1 MDFFSWPPIA
11 AVLDAAYGFVT
22 ALSAAVQPFTG
33 TAAGLIAVVLL
44 TIVVRAVLLP
54 VGVSQVRAEFVRRR
68 LAPKLA
74 ELQRRHGHDRELLGR
89 KTVELYQE
97 ERTSPFAGML
107 PLLAQ
112 IPVISLVYAVFTHPV
127 IAGHGNA
134 LLDERAF
141 GAPLGTSFVGL
152 TGAGPQVWPAI
163 AVYLVVLALIATVTT
178 ISRRVLAL
186 PQPQPAAG
194 AATAAGGP
202 GTPPAGMLRAL
213 SFLPYVTVVFAA
225 FVPLAAAVYILTT
238 ATWTVL
244 ERSTLRRLL
253 DPERRRPTGGGQP
266 SISH

>member
-22 ALSAAVQPFTG
+22 ALSAAVQPFAG
-33 TAAGLIAVVLL
+33 TAAGLVAVVLL
-44 TIVVRAVLLP
+44 TVVVRAVLLP

-74 ELQRRHGHDRELLGR
+74 ELQSKHGHDRELLGR
-89 KTVELYQE
+89 KTIELYQE

-112 IPVISLVYAVFTHPV
+112 IPVISLVYAVFTHPS

-163 AVYLVVLALIATVTT
+163 VVYLVVLALIAAVTT
-178 ISRRVLAL
+178 VSRKVLAL
-186 PQPQPAAG
+186 PQQPAP
-194 AATAAGGP
+194 GGP
-202 GTPPAGMLRAL
+202 GTAATPPAGMLRAL

-225 FVPLAAAVYILTT
+225 FVPLAAAVYILTST
-238 ATWTVL
+238 TWTVL

-253 DPERRRPTGGGQP
+253 DPERRRPTEGGQP